1 MTPIEILNNLIIS
14 TLLYTEKKKYIYI
27 YIYIYLN
34 VYSFKVKLRG
44 GIPPLFE

>member
-14 TLLYTEKKKYIYI
+14 TLLYTEKKKKKKN
-27 YIYIYLN
+27 LD

>member
-14 TLLYTEKKKYIYI
+14 TLLYTEKKNIYI